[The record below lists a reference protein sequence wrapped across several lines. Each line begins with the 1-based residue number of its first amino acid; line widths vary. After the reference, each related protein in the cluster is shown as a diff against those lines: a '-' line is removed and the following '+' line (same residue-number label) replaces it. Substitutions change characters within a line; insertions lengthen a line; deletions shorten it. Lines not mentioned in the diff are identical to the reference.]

1 MSGFFSSSVD
11 GTFSKDFLKSLV
23 VVLSHL
29 FTRQKLH
36 DYILR
41 GERSTSKVV
50 LGELHPEFKKAL
62 GKYNK
67 RVHEVFDLYL
77 RTVATHVFDAKGE
90 DITLPL
96 SNAKLISSVDYS
108 SAAPDPTECG
118 PTVEERLQALS
129 LPYKAC
135 SAFAALSGNTDN
147 SLYSSEELISNIRYQ
162 VGVVFQSFLPS

>member
-1 MSGFFSSSVD
+1 MS
-11 GTFSKDFLKSLV
+11 LLI
-23 VVLSHL
+23 VLSHL
-29 FTRQKLH
+29 FARQRLH
-36 DYILR
+36 NYILCR
-41 GERSTSKVV
+41 ERSTSKLV
-50 LGELHPEFKKAL
+50 LDELPPKFKEAL
-62 GKYNK
+62 AKHNN

-147 SLYSSEELISNIRYQ
+147 SLYSSEELISNIRCQ
-162 VGVVFQSFLPS
+162 VGVQF